1 VEVGVDALHMP
12 LQELLD
18 LGLGRGH
25 TVRLSGSLDV
35 VYDVLWDINGNFH
48 LVLLFVAV
56 HVLIIAPKSIEVN
69 HPFDT
74 IELCATAVKGDKRML
89 YDSVGT
95 IVVIYFEAVDNE
107 IFEAIVG
114 AQA

>member
-1 VEVGVDALHMP
+1 MP

-18 LGLGRGH
+18 LGFGGGH
-25 TVRLSGSLDV
+25 TVRLSTSLDG
-35 VYDVLWDINGNFH
+35 VYDALIDVNGNFH

-69 HPFDT
+69 YPFAVL
-74 IELCATAVKGDKRML
+74 ELCTTAVEGDKRML
-89 YDSVGT
+89 YDSVGL
-95 IVVIYFEAVDNE
+95 IVVVQLEAVDNE